1 MAGEITTPMLP
12 CAQIEEIMRFYE
24 ALGFRTTYR
33 QKRPTGYAVMIR
45 EDLALHFFS
54 MDGFVPADSYSSCLV
69 GVPDANALYLAFRE
83 GLRSLYGKV
92 PTSSIPRLTRPRKL
106 RQNVTG
112 FALIDPGGNWIRV
125 HELARPD
132 GAASEAA
139 PRDTGRSAL
148 AAALHGAALLGD
160 SKGDFQ
166 AAAQLLDKAL
176 AGAGTASDADRIAAL
191 AYRAELA
198 ISLND
203 PSGAQ
208 RFLAQLGTIPLD
220 EATRDAVQDDIA
232 RADDL
237 RQSLATEQ

>member
-1 MAGEITTPMLP
+1 MAGEITTPLLP

-33 QKRPTGYAVMIR
+33 RKRPNGET
-45 EDLALHFFS
+45 
-54 MDGFVPADSYSSCLV
+54 P
-69 GVPDANALYLAFRE
+69 
-83 GLRSLYGKV
+83 
-92 PTSSIPRLTRPRKL
+92 
-106 RQNVTG
+106 
-112 FALIDPGGNWIRV
+112 
-125 HELARPD
+125 
-132 GAASEAA
+132 
-139 PRDTGRSAL
+139 PRDAGRSAL

-166 AAAQLLDKAL
+166 VSAQLLDKAL

-198 ISLND
+198 IGLDD

-220 EATRDAVQDDIA
+220 EATRCKTTSHGPTTCGNRSQLSSKGRGPPPDVSPRPLCVSAS
-232 RADDL
+232 L
-237 RQSLATEQ
+237 RQPLVTAPPPPHGP